1 MLQELEFE
9 MMLAAPVP
17 PPLLSSLCPPEFIRV
32 LEAALSPDII
42 ANPPEY

>member
-1 MLQELEFE
+1 
-9 MMLAAPVP
+9 MMFAAPVP